1 MSSVLFPDASQA
13 IRTVMARAQDA
24 FSNKR
29 YSDAAD
35 LALQALQ
42 DSERLN
48 QVSLQ
53 TSARLLLAEVLI
65 KEQKFSDALQHLH
78 HVLEFAQS
86 AHKQDDMRHALSL
99 LGRVA
104 YYKKNYPLALEYFQ
118 NVLTMSEACSDELS
132 YTAHHFIGIIYAR
145 TLDYQKAIESSRCAL
160 LCAEALNSPHK
171 IAQTLVSLGNIFQSQ
186 SNLLEAFSHFR
197 QAESICQAHGFADT
211 EAVVLQNLATLFME
225 VGDLEQSLLIHHR
238 LIEYYERID
247 DQRLLGYECINLAA
261 TYFASNKM
269 ELATHF
275 CERAIKI
282 LSVLNEEDI
291 CALARLRLAE
301 IHLKE
306 NQLDLAVSLSREVVR
321 LYEERGTKEHLAD
334 AYFALGESLHKSGD
348 TENALVYLKKGI
360 DFTHSVGKFSL
371 YALFCISLA
380 EIFLQKEDYETALS
394 YFEDSRA
401 ICEQQNLKSLLPEV
415 YLGISQIHD
424 KRGDLRNAYDFYRKY
439 HDCSQAVFN
448 IESEKTV
455 QRLSIQYDLRQKE
468 QEAKKEREKNEML
481 SKVNRELQEANRL
494 KNEFLSMAAHDLKNP
509 LQSILGFAEMIQE
522 ENTSLN
528 DARDFAKII
537 SRSAAH
543 MVHLVKS
550 LLETAAIS
558 SNKLTLQLAK
568 ANLNDLLQKVIAD
581 FKPTLQ
587 AKSQIIVFH
596 GLPNALALV
605 DIDKMKEIFSNL
617 ISNAIKYSP
626 PNTTITVQIV
636 PSAQSGLLISIKDEG
651 QGLSESDKAKLFGQF
666 QRLSSRPTGGE
677 GSTGLGLWIT
687 KTLVEKHNGKIWAE
701 SEGKGKGT
709 TFFVELPAAT

>member
-1 MSSVLFPDASQA
+1 MSSALFPDASEA
-13 IRTVMARAQDA
+13 IRSVMARAQDA
-24 FSNKR
+24 LSNKK

-53 TSARLLLAEVLI
+53 TSARLLLAEALI
-65 KEQKFSDALQHLH
+65 KEQKFSDALPHLH
-78 HVLEFAQS
+78 HVLDFSELAD
-86 AHKQDDMRHALSL
+86 KRDEVRHALSL
-99 LGRVA
+99 LGRIA
-104 YYKKNYPLALEYFQ
+104 YYKKNYPLALEYLQ
-118 NVLTMSEACSDELS
+118 NVLTMCESCADEFS

-145 TLDYQKAIESSRCAL
+145 TLDSQKAIESSRSAL
-160 LCAEALNSPHK
+160 RCAEALNSPHK
-171 IAQTLVSLGNIFQSQ
+171 VAQTLVSLGNAFNSQ
-186 SNLLEAFSHFR
+186 GNLLEAFSHFR
-197 QAESICQAHGFADT
+197 RAESICQAHGFADT
-211 EAVVLQNLATLFME
+211 EAVVLQNLATLFTGI
-225 VGDLEQSLLIHHR
+225 GDLEQSLLIHHR
-238 LIEYYERID
+238 LIEYYERIA
-247 DQRLLGYECINLAA
+247 DQRMLGYECINLAGA
-261 TYFASNKM
+261 YFTSNKM

-275 CERAIKI
+275 CERAINI
-282 LSVLNEEDI
+282 LSVINEEDI

-306 NQLDLAVSLSREVVR
+306 NQLDLAVSLSRDVVT

-348 TENALVYLKKGI
+348 TERALVYLKKGV
-360 DFTHSVGKFSL
+360 DFTRSVEKFSL

-380 EIFLQKEDYETALS
+380 EIFLQKEDYDTALS

-401 ICEQQNLKSLLPEV
+401 ICEQQNINSLLPKV
-415 YLGISQIHD
+415 YLGLSQMHD
-424 KRGDLRNAYDFYRKY
+424 KRGDFRNAYDFYRKY

-448 IESEKTV
+448 LDVEKIA

-468 QEAKKEREKNEML
+468 QEAKKEREKAEML
-481 SKVNRELQEANRL
+481 YRVNQELHEANRL
-494 KNEFLSMAAHDLKNP
+494 KNEFLSIAAHDLKNP
-509 LQSILGFAEMIQE
+509 LQSIIGFSEIIQE
-522 ENTSLN
+522 AYTSL
-528 DARDFAKII
+528 DEAKSHAQVI
-537 SRSAAH
+537 SRSASH
-543 MVHLVKS
+543 MARLIKS

-558 SNKLTLQLAK
+558 SSALTFEFEK
-568 ANLNDLLQKVIAD
+568 VNLNDLLQKVIAD
-581 FKPTLQ
+581 FTPMLQ
-587 AKSQIIVFH
+587 AKSQIMVFN

-605 DIDKMKEIFSNL
+605 DIDKMKEVFSNL

-626 PNTTITVQIV
+626 PNKTITVQIA

-687 KTLVEKHNGKIWAE
+687 KAFVEKHNGNIWAE
-701 SEGKGKGT
+701 SEGKGRGT